1 MNEPRKKLREAK
13 AGLTAHGRSRGH
25 KLSSAAMNTTSAA
38 SETSIVISDRVVHR
52 MRSGVGASWH
62 SIIHPTVGHGGSG
75 FGGTPPVAPRHEKL
89 WRSLESQAEWLGLK
103 FLRAEMDWR
112 QWQPERNR
120 FTWDSPEMRILDRI
134 LGWAQRHG
142 SDVMLQCMWHNVEW
156 LACADY
162 RHDPALIQVSAP
174 ADLDAFAEGWVILLD
189 ELIRKRGHS
198 CIRWLT
204 LVNEPNHYW
213 WLLPPDTGAS
223 QDRAR
228 QAQYLADALC
238 KVRAAIQAAK
248 LPVRILG
255 PDYTDLPVIAELS
268 AEPWWPH
275 VDDVDFHSYCSCF
288 DWEEPKS
295 LPAAGAYRLGE
306 RLWQT
311 LLPYRAETAAAGKG
325 LYLTEFGT
333 QTYGYKA
340 DDPAPGG
347 FKASLKDTELL
358 IHALNLGIDGCN
370 HWSFTNRGDLDGQ
383 WQLVD
388 TWDRQWKH
396 WLDEA
401 APHRDAYY
409 VLGLA
414 IRHLPHRAEVLN
426 TEVKGGEL
434 QGVQRVWVVA
444 VRSPRDDSLTVLI
457 VNDAERPWATRIH
470 LAGFH
475 ASVARLTSSAK
486 ILPEKILCYESV
498 PVSNGVAALTLPPFS
513 LTLLTDTPLAA
524 NAPGRW

>member
-1 MNEPRKKLREAK
+1 MKQPQTDTHQESARLIAPTSVGGDRPTSEPVVRAPP
-13 AGLTAHGRSRGH
+13 AGEVTIMVPGRV
-25 KLSSAAMNTTSAA
+25 L
-38 SETSIVISDRVVHR
+38 HR

-75 FGGTPPVAPRHEKL
+75 FGGTPPVNSRHIAL
-89 WRSLESQAEWLGLK
+89 WRSLERHAEWLGLK

-112 QWQPERNR
+112 QWQPARNR
-120 FTWDSPEMRILDRI
+120 FTWDSPEMQILDRI
-134 LGWAQRHG
+134 LSWAQRQG

-156 LACADY
+156 LAFSEY

-174 ADLDAFAEGWVILLD
+174 ADLDAFAEGWVILLN
-189 ELIRKRGHS
+189 ELIRKRGYS

-213 WLLPPDTGAS
+213 WLVPPDTGAS

-228 QAQYLADALC
+228 QARYLAESLH
-238 KVRAAIQAAK
+238 KVRDAIRAAN

-255 PDYTDLPVIAELS
+255 PDYTDLPVIGRLA

-288 DWEEPKS
+288 DWEEPKDQ
-295 LPAAGAYRLGE
+295 PAAGAYRLGE
-306 RLWQT
+306 RLRQT
-311 LLPYRAETAAAGKG
+311 LEPYRAETAAAGKG

-340 DDPAPGG
+340 DDPAPGN

-358 IHALNLGIDGCN
+358 IRALNLGIDGCN
-370 HWSFTNRGDLDGQ
+370 HWSFTNRGDQDGQ

-396 WLDEA
+396 WLDQA
-401 APHRDAYY
+401 TPHRDAYY
-409 VLGLA
+409 VIGLA
-414 IRHLPHRAEVLN
+414 MRHLPHRAEILI
-426 TEVKGGEL
+426 TEVKGGDL
-434 QGVQRVWVVA
+434 QDVQRVWA
-444 VRSPRDDSLTVLI
+444 AAARSPRDGSFTMLV
-457 VNDAERPWATRIH
+457 VNDADQPWTTRFH
-470 LAGFH
+470 VPLNYTNLLRLVSTAG
-475 ASVARLTSSAK
+475 TS
-486 ILPEKILCYESV
+486 PEKCLCYESV
-498 PVSNGVAALTLPPFS
+498 PAGNEVIEIVLPPFS
-513 LTLLTDTPLAA
+513 LTVLTDTPLAA